1 MGAKRRYPLDRWICT
16 PSPQLFSTKFM
27 PLTDAACRNA
37 TCPPERKQ
45 ARYADSGGL
54 YLEVSASGSRR
65 WFWKFRIEGV
75 EKKFALGA
83 YPGVGLAAARKAR
96 DVAKAQKAAG
106 INPIQARQ
114 VVKLKSAVNTGDTFR
129 ETALEWYEK
138 HRARWSSHYAIR
150 EKRNLEKD
158 LFPHFAVR
166 RIGEIEPIEL
176 LAALRR
182 VEERGALDV
191 AGRVLMTS
199 RAVWRYAVAT
209 ARAPRDI
216 TADLKG
222 ALTPHKTRHF
232 AAITEPAKLGELIRI
247 IRAYQGGHIVR
258 TALQLAPM
266 LFQRPNELRG
276 AAWAEFDLDNAL
288 WTVPAARM
296 KRRIEGKEN
305 GDPHLVPLS
314 TQAVE
319 LLRKLYPLTGYSTLV
334 FPGERSHDRPI
345 SDNTLRAALLT
356 LGYGPDVQTVH
367 GFRATAR
374 TLLAE
379 VLEVDPLVIEA
390 QLAHAVKD
398 ANGRAYNRTQ
408 YLKQRTLMMQRWAD
422 YLDELCRHE
431 LTTTRKSASGQIEP
445 ATGGGMASVVRDFL
459 KAREGE
465 RVAQG
470 SGHGVPLP
478 IEKQEV
484 PQPIEKPEGRESM
497 AQLFAQA
504 VAELRS
510 K

>member
-1 MGAKRRYPLDRWICT
+1 
-16 PSPQLFSTKFM
+16 M

-37 TCPPERKQ
+37 TCPPERRQ

-54 YLEVSASGSRR
+54 YLEVSSAGSRR

-75 EKKFALGA
+75 EKKFALGV
-83 YPGVGLAAARKAR
+83 YPAVGLAAARKAR

-106 INPIQARQ
+106 INPIHARQ
-114 VVKLKSAVNTGDTFR
+114 VIKLKAAVSTGDTFR

-138 HRARWSSHYAIR
+138 HHSRWSNHYAIR

-158 LFPHFAVR
+158 LFPHFASR
-166 RIGEIEPIEL
+166 RVSEIQPIEL

-191 AGRVLMTS
+191 ASRVLMTA

-222 ALTPHKTRHF
+222 ALTPHKKRHF
-232 AAITEPAKLGELIRI
+232 AAITDPSQLGALIRV

-276 AAWAEFDLDNAL
+276 AAWAEIDLDNAL

-305 GDPHLVPLS
+305 GDPHLIPLP

-319 LLRKLYPLTGYSTLV
+319 LLRKLHPLTGHGTLV

-356 LGYGPDVQTVH
+356 LGYGPTVQTVH

-379 VLEVDPLVIEA
+379 VLEVDPLIVEA

-398 ANGRAYNRTQ
+398 VNGRAYNRTR
-408 YLKQRTLMMQRWAD
+408 YVEQRRVMMQRWAD
-422 YLDELCRHE
+422 YLDM
-431 LTTTRKSASGQIEP
+431 LTKVDKATAHDTGPRVQAMPIPPDAFGRKAANALNREKE
-445 ATGGGMASVVRDFL
+445 ASVDATRLQQPVRETDT
-459 KAREGE
+459 RET
-465 RVAQG
+465 
-470 SGHGVPLP
+470 
-478 IEKQEV
+478 
-484 PQPIEKPEGRESM
+484 M
-497 AQLFAQA
+497 AELFAQA
-504 VAELRS
+504 VARGLTPPTP
-510 K
+510 

>member
-1 MGAKRRYPLDRWICT
+1 
-16 PSPQLFSTKFM
+16 M
-27 PLTDAACRNA
+27 PLPDAACRNA
-37 TCPPERKQ
+37 SCPPDRKQ
-45 ARYADSGGL
+45 ARYADTCGL

-65 WFWKFRIEGV
+65 WFWKFKIQGV

-96 DVAKAQKAAG
+96 DVAKAQKASG

-114 VVKLKSAVNTGDTFR
+114 VAKLKAAVNTGDTFR
-129 ETALEWYEK
+129 ETALELFDK
-138 HRARWSSHYAIR
+138 HHTRWSSHYATR

-158 LFPHFAVR
+158 LFPHFALR
-166 RIGEIEPIEL
+166 RISEIEPIEL

-191 AGRVLMTS
+191 ASRVLMTS

-209 ARAPRDI
+209 ARTPRDI

-222 ALTPHKTRHF
+222 ALTPHKKRHF
-232 AAITEPAKLGELIRI
+232 AAITEPAKLGELIRVR
-247 IRAYQGGHIVR
+247 RAYQGGHIVR

-276 AAWAEFDLDNAL
+276 AAWAEIDLDYAL

-296 KRRIEGKEN
+296 KRRVEGKEH
-305 GDPHLVPLS
+305 GDPHLVPIPK
-314 TQAVE
+314 QAVE
-319 LLRKLYPLTGYSTLV
+319 LLRKLHPMTGHGALV
-334 FPGERSHDRPI
+334 FPGERCHERPI

-356 LGYGPDVQTVH
+356 LGYGPTVQTVH

-379 VLEVDPLVIEA
+379 ALEIDSLVIEA

-408 YLKQRTLMMQRWAD
+408 YLKQRTAMLQRWTD
-422 YLDELCRHE
+422 YLDTLA
-431 LTTTRKSASGQIEP
+431 TRASSP
-445 ATGGGMASVVRDFL
+445 SVDLKMAV
-459 KAREGE
+459 
-465 RVAQG
+465 
-470 SGHGVPLP
+470 
-478 IEKQEV
+478 
-484 PQPIEKPEGRESM
+484 
-497 AQLFAQA
+497 
-504 VAELRS
+504 
-510 K
+510 